1 MIAPLLRLR
10 RDMTTNPSSF
20 NDDDHI
26 FRSDKFKSVVEDAIR
41 FFANTPVHPLPPIS
55 RFIGSGVYGLYYIGD
70 FPDYQPLVARNNPE
84 ICYPI
89 YVGKAV
95 PRGWRTGRIGNMEQA
110 DLHGRLREHAR
121 SISEAHNLNLDD
133 FRCRFMILKGVESDL
148 IVPTEAALIRKYT
161 PLWNQTVA
169 GFGLHHVGKER
180 FNQLR
185 TQWDTLH
192 PGRSWMQL
200 LTGISPDLGEIRA
213 AIAQA
218 LSRLPA
224 S

>member
-1 MIAPLLRLR
+1 
-10 RDMTTNPSSF
+10 MTVSPNFF

-26 FRSDKFKSVVEDAIR
+26 FRSDKFKSVVEDAMQ
-41 FFANTPVHPLPPIS
+41 FFANTPVHPLLPTS

-70 FPDYQPLVARNNPE
+70 FPDYQPLVLQNNSA
-84 ICYPI
+84 IRYPI
-89 YVGKAV
+89 YIGKAV
-95 PRGWRTGRIGNMEQA
+95 PRGWRTGRISKMEQA

-121 SISEAHNLNLDD
+121 SISEANNLNLGD

-148 IVPTEAALIRKYT
+148 IVPTEAALIRKYS

-180 FNQLR
+180 FNQQR

-192 PGRSWMQL
+192 PGRSWTRH
-200 LTGISPDLGEIRA
+200 LTGISPDLDGIRA

-218 LSRLPA
+218 LSGLPA
-224 S
+224 P

>member
-1 MIAPLLRLR
+1 
-10 RDMTTNPSSF
+10 MTINPDTF

-26 FRSDKFKSVVEDAIR
+26 FRSEKFKSVVHDAVQ
-41 FFANTPVHPLPPIS
+41 FFANTPIHPLPPTS
-55 RFIGSGVYGLYYIGD
+55 RFIGPGVYGLYYVGD
-70 FPDYQPLVARNNPE
+70 FPDYQPLSSLNKRE
-84 ICYPI
+84 IRYPI

-95 PRGWRTGRIGNMEQA
+95 PQGWRTGRFGNKEKD
-110 DLHGRLREHAR
+110 DLHGRLREHAK
-121 SISEAHNLNLDD
+121 SISEAENLKLED
-133 FRCRFMILKGVESDL
+133 FRCRFMILKGVEGDL
-148 IVPTEAALIRKYT
+148 IGPTEAALIRTFT

-180 FNQLR
+180 LNQLR

-192 PGRSWMQL
+192 PGRSWTRL
-200 LTGISPDLGEIRA
+200 LTGNSPDLGELHA

>member
-1 MIAPLLRLR
+1 
-10 RDMTTNPSSF
+10 MTTNPSAF

-26 FRSDKFKSVVEDAIR
+26 FRSDKFKSVVEDAIQ
-41 FFANTPVHPLPPIS
+41 FFANTPVHPLPPTS
-55 RFIGSGVYGLYYIGD
+55 RFIGSGVYGLYYDGS
-70 FPDYQPLVARNNPE
+70 FPDYQPLSSLNKPE
-84 ICYPI
+84 VRYPI

-95 PRGWRTGRIGNMEQA
+95 PQGWRTGRTEIMEKA

-121 SISEAHNLNLDD
+121 SRSETNNLNLDD
-133 FRCRFMILKGVESDL
+133 FRCRFMILKGVEADL
-148 IVPTEAALIRKYT
+148 IVPTEAALIRTYS

-169 GFGLHHVGKER
+169 GFGLHHVGKQR
-180 FNQLR
+180 FNQQR

-192 PGRSWMQL
+192 PGRSWTQF
-200 LTGISPDLGEIRA
+200 LTGTSPDLEGIRS

-218 LSRLPA
+218 LSHLPT